1 MKIKIKANKM
11 IVVYFEN
18 ISEHENGYVKLV
30 CFTDTNLQRLVKINE
45 IQCRT
50 SKSEKY

>member
-30 CFTDTNLQRLVKINE
+30 WFAYTNLQRLVKINE

>member
-1 MKIKIKANKM
+1 M

-18 ISEHENGYVKLV
+18 ITEHDNFYVKLV

-50 SKSEKY
+50 LKSEEY